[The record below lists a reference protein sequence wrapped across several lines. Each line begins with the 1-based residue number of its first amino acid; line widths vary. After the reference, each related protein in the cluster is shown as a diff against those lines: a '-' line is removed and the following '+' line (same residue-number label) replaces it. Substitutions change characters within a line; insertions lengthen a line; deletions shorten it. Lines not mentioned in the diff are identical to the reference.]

1 MVTLFLRQGETGK
14 QVLLSFP
21 ATTPAEKADVT
32 ATMEQLKSMSKT
44 VTIQGAASEVMN
56 LGLYL
61 SGVDLAAEGE
71 VERINQLAERLE
83 RMSEVDCDK
92 FAGMLDA
99 NSITG
104 TRDILQ
110 LTERL
115 DDYVILPGCGSAHS
129 IGKYLMDCGAFP
141 VPEKLIGY
149 INYEAVG
156 IEFCD
161 AHGGA
166 VCSRGYV
173 VRKEGLPKA
182 VLDDLYVQTQQE
194 ACLELITLY
203 LRTETEKKHKLTL
216 PTNDS
221 KLAAIQVQ
229 LDAVRID
236 RVQYFAPYFAELIP
250 ENGKPSIEDY
260 NELAKAFARMDT
272 ENGELLKYASVL
284 SVEKP
289 ETMQDAL
296 RLALDLDNYERISGN
311 LYDYGVKLLQEQFD
325 LNDECIYEL
334 EGYMDFTRYGQDQ
347 AERAGFVQTEFGRVR
362 SLDQRFEQKHSDEMT
377 LGGNL

>member
-1 MVTLFLRQGETGK
+1 MVTLFLRQGKNGK

-21 ATTPAEKADVT
+21 VTTPTEKEDVT
-32 ATMEQLKSMSKT
+32 STLESLKSISKT
-44 VTIQGAASEVMN
+44 VTIHGAASEVMN

-71 VERINQLAERLE
+71 TERINQLAERLE

-115 DDYVILPGCGSAHS
+115 DDYVILPGCGSAQS
-129 IGKYLMDCGAFP
+129 IGKYLVGCGAFP

-156 IEFCD
+156 TEFQD

-166 VCSRGYV
+166 ACSRGYV
-173 VRKEGLPKA
+173 VQRENLPRA
-182 VLDDLYVQTQQE
+182 ILEDLNIDSQQR
-194 ACLELITLY
+194 ARPKLLTLY
-203 LRTETEKKHKLTL
+203 LRTADGKERELTL
-216 PTNDS
+216 PVNNA
-221 KLAAIQVQ
+221 KLEAVQQLGAAQ
-229 LDAVRID
+229 ID
-236 RVQYFAPYFAELIP
+236 HVQYFAPYLGDLIP
-250 ENGKPSIEDY
+250 TAGNPDIQDY
-260 NELAKAFARMDT
+260 NELAKAFERMDAG
-272 ENGELLKYASVL
+272 NGELLKYTSVL
-284 SVEKP
+284 SAEKP

-296 RLALDLDNYERISGN
+296 HLAQNLECYERISGS
-311 LYDYGVKLLQEQFD
+311 LYDYGIKSFQERFA
-325 LNDECIYEL
+325 LNDECIFEL
-334 EGYMDFTRYGQDQ
+334 EEYTDFARYGQAC
-347 AERAGFVQTEFGRVR
+347 AESNGFVQTEFGQVR
-362 SLDQRFEQKHSDEMT
+362 RIAQQLEQVHSDEMT
-377 LGGNL
+377 L